1 MAKYFISTP
10 IYYINDK
17 AHIGTAY
24 TTIAADVMARY
35 RRAQGDEVLFTT
47 GTDENSQK
55 TVKSAE
61 EAGQDVGEYV
71 DKMAKEWK
79 QTFDEL
85 DISYSQFVRTTEE
98 RHQKSVYALLE
109 SMRDKEDI
117 YQGVYEGLYCS
128 GCEDFVKQSE
138 LIDGKCAEHDRQ
150 PQSLKENNYFF
161 KLSQYQD
168 KLLSYIEEHPEFIQP
183 DSRRHEVKAFIE
195 RGLDDISI
203 TREGQE
209 WGIPYPFDPDH
220 TIYVWA
226 EALINYL
233 TVTGYPE
240 EGHKEWWPADVHL
253 VGKGIIKF
261 HCIIWPAML
270 MSAGLEMPKQVFA
283 HGHLNLAGKKM
294 SKSLGNIIG
303 PRELIDSY
311 GVDATR
317 YLLLR
322 DTPFGQDGDVTR
334 DRFHDVYV
342 SELADDLGNL
352 ASRVS
357 AMLKKYCNGMIG
369 PASDPAHDT
378 SRYHRAMDE
387 WRLDTA
393 LHVVSEFVKDLN
405 LYIEEQKPWEV
416 AKTDNEHVRDILS
429 YLASNLV
436 EVAGLLAPFMPQ
448 TAEKIEDAF
457 GGDQLQEIEG
467 TLFPKEHASD

>member
-1 MAKYFISTP
+1 MANYFISTP

-35 RRAQGDEVLFTT
+35 RRGQGDDVLFTT

-55 TVKSAE
+55 TVKAAQE
-61 EAGQDVGEYV
+61 TGRDVGEYV
-71 DKMAKEWK
+71 DEMAIEWK
-79 QTFDEL
+79 QAFDEL
-85 DISYSQFVRTTEE
+85 NISYSQFVRTTEE
-98 RHQKSVYALLE
+98 RHQTAVYALLE
-109 SMRDKEDI
+109 QMHEKGDI
-117 YQGVYEGLYCS
+117 YQGVYEGLYCA
-128 GCEDFVKQSE
+128 GCEDFVKESE
-138 LIDGKCAEHDRQ
+138 LIDGNCAEHDRP
-150 PQSLKENNYFF
+150 PQVLKENNYFF
-161 KLSQYQD
+161 RLSNYQD
-168 KLLSYIEEHPEFIQP
+168 KLLSYIKEHPEFIQP
-183 DSRRHEVKAFIE
+183 DTRRHEVVAFIE

-203 TREGQE
+203 TRESQE
-209 WGIPYPFDPDH
+209 WGIPYPFDPEH

-240 EGHKEWWPADVHL
+240 DGYRQWWPADVHL

-270 MSAGLEMPKQVFA
+270 MSAGLDLPKQVFA

-303 PRELIDSY
+303 PQELIDNY

-322 DTPFGQDGDVTR
+322 DTPFGQDGDVTKE
-334 DRFHDVYV
+334 RFRDVYV

-352 ASRVS
+352 VSRLS
-357 AMLKKYCNGMIG
+357 AMLKKYRNGMIG

-416 AKTDNEHVRDILS
+416 AKTDNEHVGEILA
-429 YLASNLV
+429 YLAANLV
-436 EVAGLLAPFMPQ
+436 EVAGLLVPFMPE
-448 TAEKIEDAF
+448 TAERIEDAF
-457 GGDQLQEIEG
+457 SGEQLQELEG
-467 TLFPKEHASD
+467 PLFPKDHAVD